1 DASGRFCSHPASRKR
16 HYGSEGISPSL
27 GGNRTMAPRAARRG
41 AGVLVVLLV
50 GGVLIVTLLIVAAAR
65 APQVRAGA
73 CRAFRPLVAVDRF
86 VPVCGGQSQA
96 KLELGAA
103 REATRR
109 LAYREALG
117 HSRAAAAAAPD
128 LPAAH
133 VARGE
138 LAEMLGEYDEALA
151 AFQRAAAIAPSVDAS
166 RRIGAIADRLG
177 QVDLAVQTLDAAQG
191 PWGEHAAAGTR
202 CRSMKKP
209 RRCSRC
215 SPSPSAPTARSAPRS
230 ASPTTAA
237 RGSHA

>member
-1 DASGRFCSHPASRKR
+1 
-16 HYGSEGISPSL
+16 
-27 GGNRTMAPRAARRG
+27 MAPRAARRG

-96 KLELGAA
+96 KLELGAT

-117 HSRAAAAAAPD
+117 HSRAAAAAAPN

-166 RRIGAIADRLG
+166 RRIGAILAR
-177 QVDLAVQTLDAAQG
+177 DLDGLVRAVPAVGYRARR
-191 PWGEHAAAGTR
+191 HAEGATE
-202 CRSMKKP
+202 
-209 RRCSRC
+209 SRC
-215 SPSPSAPTARSAPRS
+215 PTRAPARPAPSPGGARR
-230 ASPTTAA
+230 
-237 RGSHA
+237 